1 MASRPDLSKLAMVLA
16 AIALS
21 AAGWWFGAQLHPMWW
36 AEWLAPLPILW
47 LATRVRAS
55 VAAIAAFVSCLL
67 GAASQWH
74 YARDLLHMPLLALV
88 LPVCAP
94 GVIFALTV
102 LLYRRLSNRGRYF
115 AAAMSV
121 PVLWVAL
128 YYLNSVQSPNGTWGD
143 LGYTQLDALPVIQI
157 AALTGLWG
165 IGFLVMLLPACVAVF
180 ANRLAPQRERWQIA
194 GIAIAVVALALGY
207 GTWRLRSDTTTRQVR
222 IGLVSIAGA
231 IRPAEDSPKG
241 QNLEQRYVAALDSL
255 GKQGVQMAVMPET
268 VLALSKAERPA
279 LAAVAKQYGMILVAG
294 MDYRPDGQAERN
306 MSMAFDAKGD
316 APTLYFKHHLM
327 PDFEARYKPGDSYT
341 LLPSDPRIGLT
352 ICKDMDFPAM
362 GRSYAVRNV
371 QLLLVPAWDFEA
383 DGWLHSRMAIM
394 RGVESGF
401 AIARAARDGALTLSD
416 DRGRVLAE
424 APSNLDAD
432 ASVTGTLPLRDTQTL
447 YSRWGDWF
455 AWLDLVALVG
465 LLILAFLPRT
475 TEGPIDGTAI

>member
-1 MASRPDLSKLAMVLA
+1 MASRFDLSKWVMVLA

-21 AAGWWFGAQLHPMWW
+21 AAGWWFGAQLHPVWW
-36 AEWLAPLPILW
+36 AAWLAPLPILW
-47 LATRVRAS
+47 LATRTRAS

-67 GAASQWH
+67 GVTSQWH
-74 YARDLLHMPLLALV
+74 YARDLLHLPLFVIAL
-88 LPVCAP
+88 LLCAP

-121 PVLWVAL
+121 PVLWVAM

-157 AALTGLWG
+157 ASLTGLWG
-165 IGFLVMLLPACVAVF
+165 IGFLVMLLPASAAVF
-180 ANRLAPQRERWQIA
+180 ANRQAPQRERWLTL
-194 GIAIAVVALALGY
+194 GVAIAVVALALGY
-207 GTWRLRSDTTTRQVR
+207 GTWRLGSDATARQVR
-222 IGLVSIAGA
+222 IGLVSIAGP
-231 IRPAEDSPKG
+231 IRPAVDSPKG
-241 QNLEQRYVAALDSL
+241 QNLEQRYVTALDSL
-255 GKQGVQMAVMPET
+255 GQQGVQMAVIPET
-268 VLALSKAERPA
+268 VLALSKAELPS
-279 LAAVAKQYGMILVAG
+279 LAAVATQYGMTLVGG
-294 MDYRPDGQAERN
+294 MDYQPEGQTERN
-306 MSMAFDAKGD
+306 ASMAFDAKGD

-327 PDFEARYKPGDSYT
+327 PGFEDRYKPGDGYT
-341 LLPSDPRIGLT
+341 LLPGDKRVGLT

-362 GRSYAVRNV
+362 GRSYAARNV

-432 ASVTGTLPLRDTQTL
+432 ANVIGTLPLRDTHTL

-455 AWLDLVALVG
+455 AWLDLAALIVLLG
-465 LLILAFLPRT
+465 LALRPTRRR
-475 TEGPIDGTAI
+475 